1 MNPRV
6 VVIGHG
12 FTSRLSV
19 IRSVAAIGCDVTVIV
34 MAGYKRDGK
43 TLDTKK
49 PIDCYSKYV
58 SQVYYCKRNDGEG
71 LINLL
76 LDKCV
81 DASQKPILIP
91 DTDHTAAT
99 IDMNQE
105 KLKDYFLFPHIN
117 HQPGAVEHW
126 MDKVNQKE
134 LAQQLGLNVASST
147 VIDIVNGKYEIP
159 DGINYPCYSK
169 PLSTFVAGKGGMR
182 RCDNAK
188 ELASAL
194 DFVVKYR
201 TPNAKILVED
211 YKEIETE
218 YATLGFSDGTNVVIP
233 GILQILTVSKQNRGI
248 ARQGKVM
255 PVDGFETE
263 IEKFKKLVV
272 TIGFVGIFDIDFYK
286 SDGVIYFCEL
296 NLRFGG
302 SGYAFTKM
310 GVNLPAMLVRH
321 LRGESIEDMKQV
333 ITGSATYTNERMLMD
348 DFSQGCLS
356 LKEYNACKKSD
367 ICFVKDDGDPKPQ
380 KMYQKAIRVIKIK
393 WCAKRI
399 AKLLGLR

>member
-1 MNPRV
+1 MNRKV
-6 VVIGHG
+6 IVIGHG

-19 IRSVAAIGCDVTVIV
+19 IRSVAAIGCKVTVIV
-34 MAGYKRDGK
+34 MTGYKRDGK

-58 SQVYYCKRNDGEG
+58 SQVFYCKRNDGEG
-71 LINLL
+71 LVRLL

-81 DASQKPILIP
+81 DANQKPILIP

-117 HQPGAVEHW
+117 HQAGAVVHW

-134 LAQQLGLNVASST
+134 LARQLGLNVASAT

-159 DGINYPCYSK
+159 DSIKYPCYSK

-182 RCDNAK
+182 RCDNAN

-201 TPNAKILVED
+201 TPNAKVLVED

-218 YATLGFSDGTNVVIP
+218 YATLGFSDGKNVIIP
-233 GILQILTVSKQNRGI
+233 GVLQIITVSKQNRGI
-248 ARQGKVM
+248 ARQGKVL
-255 PVDGFETE
+255 PVDGFESL
-263 IEKFKKLVV
+263 IEKFKKLVAA
-272 TIGFVGIFDIDFYK
+272 IGFVGIFDIDFYK
-286 SDGVIYFCEL
+286 CNGVLYFCEL

-321 LRGESIEDMKQV
+321 LCCESIEDMNQV
-333 ITGSATYTNERMLMD
+333 ITGIATYTNERMLMD
-348 DFSQGCLS
+348 DYSQGYLS
-356 LKEYNACKKSD
+356 LKEYNVCVTSD
-367 ICFVKDDGDPKPQ
+367 ICFVKDDDDPKPQ
-380 KMYQKAIRVIKIK
+380 KKYQNAILGIKIR
-393 WCAKRI
+393 WCVKRI

>member
-1 MNPRV
+1 MKQRV
-6 VVIGHG
+6 IVIGHG

-19 IRSVAAIGCDVTVIV
+19 IRSVAEIGCQVTVIV
-34 MAGYKRDGK
+34 MTGCLRDGK

-71 LINLL
+71 LIRLL
-76 LDKCV
+76 LNKCT

-105 KLKDYFLFPHIN
+105 KLQPYFLFPHIN
-117 HQPGAVEHW
+117 HQQGALVHW
-126 MDKVNQKE
+126 MDKVNQKK
-134 LAQQLGLNVASST
+134 LARHLGLNVASSI
-147 VIDIVNGKYEIP
+147 VIDIEAGKYEIP
-159 DGINYPCYSK
+159 DSIKYPCYSK

-182 RCDNAK
+182 RCDSAN

-194 DFVVKYR
+194 DFVIEHR

-218 YATLGFSDGTNVVIP
+218 YATLGFSDGKNVIIP
-233 GILQILTVSKQNRGI
+233 GVLQIIAVSKQNRGI

-255 PVDGFETE
+255 SVDGFESL
-263 IEKFKKLVV
+263 IEKFKELVA

-286 SDGVIYFCEL
+286 SDGIIYFCEL

-310 GVNLPAMLVRH
+310 GVNLPAILVRH
-321 LRGESIEDMKQV
+321 LRGESIGKMNQV
-333 ITGSATYTNERMLMD
+333 IAGTATYTNERMLLD
-348 DFSQGCLS
+348 DFCQGYLS
-356 LKEYNACKKSD
+356 LKGYNVCKKSD
-367 ICFVKDDGDPKPQ
+367 ICFVKDDDDPEPQ
-380 KMYQKAIRVIKIK
+380 KRYQNVICVIKFK
-393 WCAKRI
+393 RYAKRI
-399 AKLLGLR
+399 AKTLGLR

>member
-1 MNPRV
+1 MNRKV
-6 VVIGHG
+6 IVIGHG

-19 IRSVAAIGCDVTVIV
+19 IRSVAAFGCDVTVIV
-34 MAGYKRDGK
+34 MTGYKRDGK

-58 SQVYYCKRNDGEG
+58 SQIYYCKRNDGEG
-71 LINLL
+71 LVRLL

-81 DASQKPILIP
+81 DENQKPILIP

-117 HQPGAVEHW
+117 HQAGAVVHW

-134 LAQQLGLNVASST
+134 LAQQLGLNVASAT

-194 DFVVKYR
+194 DFVIHHR
-201 TPNAKILVED
+201 TPNAKVLVED

-233 GILQILTVSKQNRGI
+233 GVLQILTVSKQNRGI

-263 IEKFKKLVV
+263 IEKFKKLVAA
-272 TIGFVGIFDIDFYK
+272 IGFVGIFDIDFYK

-321 LRGESIEDMKQV
+321 LCGESVEDMNQA
-333 ITGSATYTNERMLMD
+333 ITGTAIYANERMCME
-348 DFSQGCLS
+348 DFIHGYLT
-356 LKEYNACKKSD
+356 KEEYVKCMSVE
-367 ICFVKDDGDPKPQ
+367 ICFVQDDIDSAPQ
-380 KMYQKAIRVIKIK
+380 KKYAKEMNFWRLKRYIKK
-393 WCAKRI
+393 CMGKE
-399 AKLLGLR
+399 

>member
-1 MNPRV
+1 MNPKV
-6 VVIGHG
+6 IVIGHG

-34 MAGYKRDGK
+34 MTGYRRDGK

-117 HQPGAVEHW
+117 HQAGAVVHW

-134 LAQQLGLNVASST
+134 LARQLGLNVASAT

-194 DFVVKYR
+194 DFVIHHR
-201 TPNAKILVED
+201 TPNAKVLVED
-211 YKEIETE
+211 YKVIETE

-233 GILQILTVSKQNRGI
+233 GVLQILTVSKQNRGI

-263 IEKFKKLVV
+263 IEKFKELVV
-272 TIGFVGIFDIDFYK
+272 AIGFVGIFDIDFYK

-310 GVNLPAMLVRH
+310 GVNLPAILVRH
-321 LRGESIEDMKQV
+321 LCGESVEDMNQA
-333 ITGSATYTNERMLMD
+333 ITGTAIYANERM
-348 DFSQGCLS
+348 CLEDMS
-356 LKEYNACKKSD
+356 AGYITVAEYKNCMVSD
-367 ICFVKDDGDPKPQ
+367 IRFVLDENDPNPERIYRKVAN
-380 KMYQKAIRVIKIK
+380 KTIVKSFF
-393 WCAKRI
+393 KR
-399 AKLLGLR
+399 LLGK

>member
-6 VVIGHG
+6 IVIGHG

-19 IRSVAAIGCDVTVIV
+19 IRSVAAIGCEVTVIV
-34 MAGYKRDGK
+34 MTGHKRDGK

-58 SQVYYCKRNDGEG
+58 GQVYYCKRNDGEG
-71 LINLL
+71 LVRLL

-81 DASQKPILIP
+81 DANQKPILIP

-117 HQPGAVEHW
+117 HQAGAVVHW

-134 LAQQLGLNVASST
+134 LARRLGLNVASAT

-194 DFVVKYR
+194 DFVIHHR
-201 TPNAKILVED
+201 TPNAKVLVED

-272 TIGFVGIFDIDFYK
+272 AIGFVGIFDIDFYK

-321 LRGESIEDMKQV
+321 LCGESVEDMNQA
-333 ITGSATYTNERMLMD
+333 ITGTAIYANERMCME
-348 DFSQGCLS
+348 DFVNGYMTRKEFKECMASEIRFVTDAQDCGPEKAMNNAMWICNCKRLAKKCL
-356 LKEYNACKKSD
+356 KV
-367 ICFVKDDGDPKPQ
+367 F
-380 KMYQKAIRVIKIK
+380 RH
-393 WCAKRI
+393 
-399 AKLLGLR
+399 

>member
-1 MNPRV
+1 MKRRV
-6 VVIGHG
+6 IVIGHG

-34 MAGYKRDGK
+34 MTGYKRDGK

-71 LINLL
+71 LIRLL
-76 LDKCV
+76 LDRCK
-81 DASQKPILIP
+81 DPDQKPILIP

-99 IDMNQE
+99 IDLNQE

-117 HQPGAVEHW
+117 HQPGAVVYW

-134 LAQQLGLNVASST
+134 LARKIGLDVASAI
-147 VIDIVNGKYEIP
+147 VIDIVNGRYVIP
-159 DGINYPCYSK
+159 DDVKYPCYSK
-169 PLSTFVAGKGGMR
+169 PLQTMVAGKGGMR
-182 RCDNAK
+182 RCNNAS
-188 ELASAL
+188 ELSSAL
-194 DFVVKYR
+194 DFVIKYR
-201 TPNAKILVED
+201 TPDAKVLVED
-211 YKEIETE
+211 FKEIETE

-233 GILQILTVSKQNRGI
+233 GVLQILTVSKQNRGI

-255 PVDGFETE
+255 PVDGFEE
-263 IEKFKKLVV
+263 LIDKFKKLVA

-286 SDGVIYFCEL
+286 CDGVIYFCEL

-321 LRGESIEDMKQV
+321 LCGEAIEGMNQV
-333 ITGSATYTNERMLMD
+333 ITGTAIYANERMILD
-348 DFSQGCLS
+348 DFANGYMSRKEFKQCMASEIRFVSDEQDCGPEKAMNRGMWRLERKRFEKKCL
-356 LKEYNACKKSD
+356 
-367 ICFVKDDGDPKPQ
+367 
-380 KMYQKAIRVIKIK
+380 KM
-393 WCAKRI
+393 
-399 AKLLGLR
+399 LRH

>member
-1 MNPRV
+1 MKQRV

-19 IRSVAAIGCDVTVIV
+19 IRSVAEIGCEVTVIV
-34 MAGYKRDGK
+34 MTGYKRDGK
-43 TLDTKK
+43 TLDTRK

-58 SQVYYCKRNDGEG
+58 SNVYYCKRNDGEG
-71 LINLL
+71 LIRLL

-81 DASQKPILIP
+81 DANQKPILIP
-91 DTDHTAAT
+91 DTDHTAVT
-99 IDMNQE
+99 IDLNQE

-134 LAQQLGLNVASST
+134 LAQQLGLNVASSI
-147 VIDIVNGKYEIP
+147 VIDIANGKYEIP
-159 DGINYPCYSK
+159 DSVKYPCYSK

-194 DFVVKYR
+194 DFVIERR

-218 YATLGFSDGTNVVIP
+218 YATLGFSDGKNVIIP
-233 GILQILTVSKQNRGI
+233 GVLQIITVSKQNRGI

-255 PVDGFETE
+255 PVDGFESL
-263 IEKFKKLVV
+263 IEKFKKLVAA
-272 TIGFVGIFDIDFYK
+272 IGFVGIFDIDFYK
-286 SDGVIYFCEL
+286 CNGVLYFCEL

-321 LRGESIEDMKQV
+321 LCGESVENMV
-333 ITGSATYTNERMLMD
+333 GSIMGTATYINERMLMD
-348 DFSQGCLS
+348 DFCNEYLS
-356 LKEYNACKKSD
+356 YKEYNTCMMAD
-367 ICFVKDDGDPKPQ
+367 IHFVANDDDPEPQ
-380 KMYQKAIRVIKIK
+380 KIYQKAIRAIRFKRH
-393 WCAKRI
+393 AKRI

>member
-1 MNPRV
+1 MKQRV

-34 MAGYKRDGK
+34 MTGYRRDGK

-58 SQVYYCKRNDGEG
+58 SQIYYCKRNDGEG
-71 LINLL
+71 LIRLL

-81 DASQKPILIP
+81 DANQKTILIP
-91 DTDHTAAT
+91 DTDHTAVT
-99 IDMNQE
+99 IDLNQE

-134 LAQQLGLNVASST
+134 LARQLGLNVASST
-147 VIDIVNGKYEIP
+147 VIDIENGKYEIP
-159 DGINYPCYSK
+159 DSIKYPCYSK

-194 DFVVKYR
+194 DFVIERR

-218 YATLGFSDGTNVVIP
+218 YATLGFSDGKNVIIP
-233 GILQILTVSKQNRGI
+233 GVLQILAVSKQNRGI

-255 PVDGFETE
+255 PVDSFESV
-263 IEKFKKLVV
+263 IEKFKKLVAA
-272 TIGFVGIFDIDFYK
+272 IGFVGIFDIDFYK
-286 SDGVIYFCEL
+286 CNGVLYFCEL

-321 LRGESIEDMKQV
+321 LCGESIEDMNQL
-333 ITGSATYTNERMLMD
+333 ITGTATYTNERMLMD
-348 DFSQGCLS
+348 DCGQGCLS
-356 LKEYNACKKSD
+356 VKEYIACQKSD
-367 ICFVKDDGDPKPQ
+367 IRFVKNDDDPEPE

-393 WCAKRI
+393 WYAKRI
-399 AKLLGLR
+399 AKLFGLR